1 MSVYKV
7 IFGQAACHEY
17 DESQDLKKVMK
28 VMKTHGGEIKDVE
41 FETEAEYKAYL
52 KGLFD
57 GNGWEEYW
65 VYEKDGKRLEP

>member
-7 IFGQAACHEY
+7 IFGEAACRCY
-17 DESQDLKKVMK
+17 DETGDIKKVQEVIK
-28 VMKTHGGEIKDVE
+28 KKGGEIIKIE
-41 FETEAEYKAYL
+41 FKTEAEYQAYL

-65 VYEKDGKRLEP
+65 VYKKDGRRLEP